1 MKKIIIICFLLVSSK
16 NLVAQEIQNLSF
28 ILVVDDEI
36 ISTKSKITFIITT
49 DTSTENLSAL
59 YYPGTLSLSKLD
71 YGKLIS
77 PLTKTS
83 YLKYYDTVYVDG
95 TATYYDFE
103 IEYQKGWLQ
112 DLYNILRLY
121 DLNSKKF
128 KKKFAP
134 LSSTKNY
141 TFELT
146 SPNSTFLR
154 IRKK

>member
-1 MKKIIIICFLLVSSK
+1 MKKIIIICFLLLSSK

-36 ISTKSKITFIITT
+36 INTKSKLTFIITT

-71 YGKLIS
+71 YEKLIS
-77 PLTKTS
+77 PLTKTI

-95 TATYYDFE
+95 KATYYDFE
-103 IEYQKGWLQ
+103 IEYQKAWLQ
-112 DLYNILRLY
+112 DLYNILRIY
-121 DLNSKKF
+121 DMNSKKN
-128 KKKFAP
+128 KKKFDP

-146 SPNSTFLR
+146 SSNTTFLR